1 MGVGRY
7 KRLKREKG
15 TLLIIPKVSVS
26 IPSPKENDYVR
37 GYIVRYFVQKAND
50 LDSVIY
56 EVSKNRYSDI
66 QTSDLYSNISLDWR
80 ITGDPIDVRKSN
92 SESIRIA
99 SKKIP
104 KIALYL
110 PNLLQFHKK

>member
-1 MGVGRY
+1 MDNDRY
-7 KRLKREKG
+7 KEIASAQSY
-15 TLLIIPKVSVS
+15 IIGDVTTFVPT
-26 IPSPKENDYVR
+26 ITDRQYQR
-37 GYIVRYFVQKAND
+37 GYIERCFVQKAND
-50 LDSVIY
+50 SSSNIF
-56 EVSKNRYSDI
+56 EVSVSEINRYKGNPFYI
-66 QTSDLYSNISLDWR
+66 QTKLDWR

-104 KIALYL
+104 KLSLYL